1 MTPSTT
7 EKTVLL
13 IKVITQLNN
22 ALKNNRLDLVI
33 NQVFVQQTKVTDNVT
48 ER

>member
-33 NQVFVQQTKVTDNVT
+33 NQVFVQTKVTDNVT